1 MTFIVEYP
9 QTLTSMK
16 TTQTKRGRPVGSKNK
31 MTTKI
36 TVGGKVKI
44 KPGDGSEFPEI
55 DKFKSNTFAKKW
67 KEELEG
73 SMAEDSGF
81 YDEILESAD
90 QVKSWNRSPISQTVN
105 LTYLFLA
112 FIIGFSVCAI
122 VLTPLVIN
130 SI

>member
-1 MTFIVEYP
+1 
-9 QTLTSMK
+9 MK
-16 TTQTKRGRPVGSKNK
+16 TTQPKKRGRQVGSNNK

-36 TVGGKVKI
+36 TVGGKVKV

-55 DKFKSNTFAKKW
+55 DKFETNKFAKKY
-67 KEELEG
+67 KEVLEEPLTYRSVTTVKG
-73 SMAEDSGF
+73 WEEDE
-81 YDEILESAD
+81 DDILENAN
-90 QVKSWNRSPISQTVN
+90 QVKSWNRSPISQTIN

>member
-1 MTFIVEYP
+1 
-9 QTLTSMK
+9 MK
-16 TTQTKRGRPVGSKNK
+16 TTQPKKKRRQVGSNNK

-36 TVGGKVKI
+36 TVGGKVKV

-55 DKFKSNTFAKKW
+55 DKFETNKFAKKY
-67 KEELEG
+67 KEVLEEPLTYRSVTTVKG
-73 SMAEDSGF
+73 WEEDE
-81 YDEILESAD
+81 DDILENAN
-90 QVKSWNRSPISQTVN
+90 QVRSWNRSPISQTIN